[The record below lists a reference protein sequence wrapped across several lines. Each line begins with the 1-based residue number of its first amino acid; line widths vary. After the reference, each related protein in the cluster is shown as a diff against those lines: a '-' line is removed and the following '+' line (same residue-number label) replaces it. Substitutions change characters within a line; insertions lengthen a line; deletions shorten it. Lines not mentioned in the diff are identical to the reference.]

1 MSIHHTVLAFFAL
14 AVGISAYSQEAAKRQ
29 MAPGGASMPSGVAGA
44 RMSPGTDITGM
55 DLENAMIARQ
65 KSRADALERQLKANM
80 DAVSKRNKDI
90 GILDNVLRAALQ
102 LRSEFP
108 NVAGPNAAGPNAATP
123 NGANK
128 TMLANAFNEVGKTD
142 GLQQMGAL
150 TYGTKAELD
159 NSIAKVKFKLD
170 ELGNSQQTDINNL
183 FNIEAQNMRD
193 EARLQRN
200 EMSGSQ
206 RTDMWR
212 EFEIM
217 KNLSKKTEENR
228 GTVIRNMQRN

>member
-29 MAPGGASMPSGVAGA
+29 IPPGGASMPSGVAGA
-44 RMSPGTDITGM
+44 RMAPGTDTTGK
-55 DLENAMIARQ
+55 DIAATIMAVQ
-65 KSRADALERQLKANM
+65 ISRADALERQLTAEIG
-80 DAVSKRNKDI
+80 AVAKRNNDI
-90 GILDNVLRAALQ
+90 VILNNVLRAALQ

-142 GLQQMGAL
+142 GLKQMGAL

-159 NSIAKVKFKLD
+159 NAIAKVKFKID
-170 ELGNSQQTDINNL
+170 ELSNSQQTDML
-183 FNIEAQNMRD
+183 
-193 EARLQRN
+193 RLQSLSNKRN
-200 EMSGSQ
+200 EAF
-206 RTDMWR
+206 D
-212 EFEIM
+212 IM
-217 KNLSKKTEENR
+217 TNFMKKNEEKRAAVIKNIQGEKGTISK
-228 GTVIRNMQRN
+228 